1 MNKEEEKKKE
11 KEKEY
16 LRVNSPKPPSNSPC
30 VQPTRTTALF
40 NGTQLTMYSL
50 PACVCVC
57 ARVCVCVRVRVCACA
72 CVCVCT
78 RALEHGR
85 SVLQYSVQ
93 LNDRFFK

>member
-57 ARVCVCVRVRVCACA
+57 ARVCVCVCVCAHDSPGEFKSWEEPE
-72 CVCVCT
+72 T
-78 RALEHGR
+78 YSPSNPRAEMA
-85 SVLQYSVQ
+85 
-93 LNDRFFK
+93 